1 MLKLWFKKLKVP
13 SWMRKLSDIMMLEIV
28 SSGKSL
34 LLSVN
39 VLNTVTISVSFASL
53 FLSRE
58 NKKKKK
64 RTQVSEI

>member
-1 MLKLWFKKLKVP
+1 
-13 SWMRKLSDIMMLEIV
+13 MRKLSDIMMLEIV